1 MDDQISAGMKRLN
14 ALLGWWGMGSAPDMD
29 AIARQFN
36 RLQNF
41 VSDVQKIYLDA
52 ASHHTDAVLD
62 SNDRLARSAQGLLK
76 GRKQAD
82 LLAAQAEIV
91 DIVLEAASLH
101 ARTWAELQHE
111 VQESYR
117 ALLVRSADEV
127 SDQRKSVATPP
138 AKDSKPSTARASEHL
153 VNAG

>member
-14 ALLGWWGMGSAPDMD
+14 ALLCWWGMGSAPDMD
-29 AIARQFN
+29 DFARQFD

-41 VSDVQKIYLDA
+41 VSDVQKAYLDA
-52 ASHHTDAVLD
+52 ASRHTDAMLD

-76 GRKQAD
+76 GREQAD

-91 DIVLEAASLH
+91 DIVLEAAALH
-101 ARTWAELQHE
+101 ARTWAELQRE

-117 ALLVRSADEV
+117 ALSARSTDKV
-127 SDQRKSVATPP
+127 KSAPPP
-138 AKDSKPSTARASEHL
+138 AKDDKPSSARESEHL
-153 VNAG
+153 VNAV

>member
-14 ALLGWWGMGSAPDMD
+14 ALLGWWGMDSTPNMD
-29 AIARQFN
+29 EIAQQFD

-41 VSDVQKIYLDA
+41 ISDVQKAYFEA
-52 ASHHTDAVLD
+52 AGRQTNAVLD

-101 ARTWAELQHE
+101 ARTWAELQRE
-111 VQESYR
+111 VQESYK
-117 ALLVRSADEV
+117 ALSVRSTGEI
-127 SDQRKSVATPP
+127 SDDRKS
-138 AKDSKPSTARASEHL
+138 AKRPTKDIKPSTARASGHL
-153 VNAG
+153 VKSV